1 MSKTI
6 DEKVVSM
13 QFDNKNFEA
22 NVNTSLSTLD
32 KLKKKL
38 NLDGASKGLEKINS
52 AVKNFDVSPLSSGV
66 EAVKN
71 KFSAMEVMGVTA
83 LANITNSAV
92 NAGKRLVSAFTIDPV
107 KTGFQEYELKMG
119 SVQTIMA
126 STGESL
132 ATVNKYLD
140 ELNTYSDKTIYS
152 FSDMTTNI
160 GKFTNAGVKLE
171 DAVMAIK
178 GISNEAA
185 VSGANTNEASRAM
198 YNFSQALSSG
208 YVKLIDWKSIENA
221 NMATVEFK
229 QQLIESAVA
238 CGTLTKSA
246 EGMYTTGKHTID
258 ATHEFN
264 DSLQDGWMTSEVLVK
279 TLKDY
284 ADETTAIGKKAFS
297 AAQDVKTFSMMMD
310 TLKEA
315 AQSGWAK
322 TWELIF
328 GDFEEAKTLWTELSE
343 KFGSIIDKSSKN
355 RNSILAG
362 ALNSKWDTLVGK
374 INDAGIATEDFEG
387 KLKETAKEHGIAIDD
402 LIEKEGSLAKVISSG
417 KISGSVIIETIKKF
431 AGAEKEAS
439 TSVDDLT
446 GKLEYYQN
454 VVDKVWRGDYKN
466 ADTGRYE
473 LLKKEGYDY
482 IAVQELV
489 NRTVDGHRLTMEDL
503 VAVQAEMSDAQLEN
517 IGYTEEQVK
526 AIRQLADEAEKTGTP
541 INDLIKNLEKPS
553 GRELL
558 IDSIRNSI
566 QAISVALGAVKGAWK
581 DVFPTSLNEKA
592 SMLYKMIEAIH
603 KFTEWLILS
612 DSAADNLKKTF
623 RGLFAAFDIVRTIVG
638 GGLSVGF
645 RILKAVLDAFNID
658 ILSATANIGDAIYAF
673 RNWLLENNIVVK
685 SIEKLISMISKAV
698 TKVKDFADEF
708 AKIPAVSSAITKV
721 KDDVSGAFSEIHDR
735 FSNGGEVITAFIDRC
750 SKLDGISLEN
760 IKTVLVDFR
769 DNVLGYFFNTE
780 GLFDNFG
787 ASLTNLKDTIISNL
801 EKSVDGFAEFKN
813 KVVEAFEYIKSKLEK
828 IQLGH
833 VIAIGTGIA
842 LIAFVNKFWDIAKL
856 IGSPLK
862 TIADSISGFF
872 NSIGGVLKGFT
883 LNLKAKALMKI
894 AIAIAVLVASVALLT
909 RLDAVSL
916 WNAVGALAVLSG
928 VLVGIMIA
936 LDKVSVNTNKMI
948 AVGLAIA
955 AMGSSLLF
963 IGAALKIIA
972 TMSLE
977 DVGKGLLVIT
987 SFGIIAAGLVAF
999 SKLAGEHASK
1009 AGTMIMKIS
1018 SAFIL
1023 LSIAMKIIASMSDE
1037 DAAKGLIIIGILEL
1051 LAIGLVAVSKL
1062 AGDSSDSAGK
1072 MIQRIAKAFLI
1083 LAVVIKIISLMNEN
1097 DLEKGLVVISTLE
1110 LLAIGLV
1117 AFSKLAGDSSDSA
1130 GKMMQRI
1137 AKAFLILLLVIKII
1151 SLMND
1156 NDLEKGLVVISTL
1169 ELLVIGL
1176 VAVSKLAGEHA
1187 SKAGTMIMKISSAF
1201 IVLALAMAIISTIDA
1216 KGLKQAIKAIS
1227 AVSVCFAALIAV
1239 SKFAS
1244 GAEAAIG
1251 KLAIVLAIMAISLA
1265 GLSMIDPSRLAT
1277 ATIALSAVIGMFTLL
1292 TIATKTLEKINAKKA
1307 VPLLLSLA
1315 AIIGILAGII
1325 AALSFAD
1332 PTSTLAAAGSLSAL
1346 LLSLAT
1352 SCEILSVVGKSANKA
1367 LPAAF
1372 AMSGIVA
1379 ILAIILGIFIS
1390 LNLGPTL
1397 EIAASLSILLLS
1409 LSTSCLIL
1417 AAASSV
1423 ASMASA
1429 GAMGLVAV
1437 IGTMMILAT
1446 AIGALATYIPQVQDF
1461 VNNAVPIFAKLGEA
1475 IGSFIGGIIGG
1486 SLSGITDS
1494 LPKIGSDI
1502 QTFFNSIGSVDSAS
1516 IDSAK
1521 SIAEMLLLITGA
1533 EFLDGI
1539 SKFIGSNGIDQ
1550 FGARLVSFGGSMS
1563 LFASTIKDADIDDD
1577 QVEAAAN
1584 AGKLMAALESSIPR
1598 SGGNLQSFIGEHD
1611 MTKLGTDMVSFASSM
1626 ILFSDT
1632 IKDADID
1639 EEQVEAAANAGKL
1652 MAALEE
1658 SIPRTGGNLQSFI
1671 GDHDMQAFGADIISF
1686 ANSMILFSDT
1696 IKDADISEE
1705 AVGVAAR
1712 CGEMMAAL
1720 EESIPR
1726 TGGNLQSFIGDHDM
1740 IKLGTD
1746 MVSFGNSMILFSDT
1760 IKDGD
1765 IDEEAVGVAARCGE
1779 MMAALEESI
1788 PATDGFLQD
1797 FTGEHDMA
1805 TFGANLV
1812 SFGGSI
1818 TLFAAAIK
1826 DSDIDEAKV
1835 EAAANAGSAI
1845 AKMSEDIPKTGSIF
1859 DVFTGNGDLSAF
1871 STDIANFGK
1880 GIKNFS
1886 DSISGSS
1893 YTSITTGL
1901 DSAELMVNFMKENG
1915 NNIQDLADII
1925 LYINNMTWFDT
1936 GFVNLGNCVT
1946 KFSDSVKTIN
1956 AGNIE
1961 NAISAINGMIKIAT
1975 TISIAPSSNDK
1986 ITAFGT
1992 QIVDLAKAVKA
2003 FIAEAAGID
2012 GSQLSIA
2019 VAQIKTMSQGLNEA
2033 SSKSLSG
2040 FAKAFDNATKSSKSA
2055 ASSLVKAVENSFT
2068 NVKNADFSKAGKTVI
2083 SRFADGMTSNSGK
2096 AKNAAT
2102 TVSSDVSL
2110 SLKSKKSGAY
2120 DAGKALVTGFA
2131 NGISSNTY
2139 IAKNAAREMA
2149 KASVK
2154 AAKKALDIN
2163 SPSKVFRK
2171 IGKSVPE
2178 GFAQGIDRLGGLVDD
2193 SATNMCKSA
2202 VTQTGKA
2209 IARISNAINDN
2220 VDAEPTIRPVLDL
2233 SNVTNGASAIN
2244 GLFSTNPSIGVLSNV
2259 GSISSMMNRRQNG
2272 ENNDM
2277 VTAINKLNSKLDNIS
2292 GNTYTVNGIT
2302 YDDGSNIS
2310 DAVRALIRATRVE
2323 RRA

>member
-22 NVNTSLSTLD
+22 NVSTSLSTLD

-38 NLDGASKGLEKINS
+38 NLDGASKGLENINS

-92 NAGKRLVSAFTIDPV
+92 NAGKGLVSAFTIDPV

-315 AQSGWAK
+315 AQSGWAQ

-343 KFGSIIDKSSKN
+343 KFGSIINKSSKN

-362 ALNSKWDTLVGK
+362 ALNSNWDKLVGK
-374 INDAGIATEDFEG
+374 INDAGIATEDFEE

-503 VAVQAEMSDAQLEN
+503 VAVQAEMSDVQLEN

-526 AIRQLADEAEKTGTP
+526 AIRQLSDEAEKTGTP

-592 SMLYKMIEAIH
+592 SMLYKTIEAIH

-658 ILSATANIGDAIYAF
+658 ILSATANIGDAIYEF

-760 IKTVLVDFR
+760 IETVLVDFC

-801 EKSVDGFAEFKN
+801 EQSVDGFAEFKN
-813 KVVEAFEYIKSKLEK
+813 KVVEAFEYIKSKLDK

-833 VIAIGTGIA
+833 IIAIGTGIA

-883 LNLKAKALMKI
+883 LNLKAKALIKI

-936 LDKVSVNTNKMI
+936 LDKVSVNTYKMI

-987 SFGIIAAGLVAF
+987 SFGIIAAGLVAV

-1009 AGTMIMKIS
+1009 AGKMIQRIAK
-1018 SAFIL
+1018 AFIL

-1037 DAAKGLIIIGILEL
+1037 DAAKGLVIIGILEL

-1072 MIQRIAKAFLI
+1072 MIQRIAKAFLM
-1083 LAVVIKIISLMNEN
+1083 LAIVIKIISLMNEN
-1097 DLEKGLVVISTLE
+1097 DLEKGLVI
-1110 LLAIGLV
+1110 
-1117 AFSKLAGDSSDSA
+1117 
-1130 GKMMQRI
+1130 
-1137 AKAFLILLLVIKII
+1137 
-1151 SLMND
+1151 
-1156 NDLEKGLVVISTL
+1156 ISTL

-1187 SKAGTMIMKISSAF
+1187 SKAGTMIMKISAAF
-1201 IVLALAMAIISTIDA
+1201 IVLAIAMAIISTINA

-1251 KLAIVLAIMAISLA
+1251 KIAIVLAIMAISLA
-1265 GLSMIDPSRLAT
+1265 GLSMIDPSRLTT
-1277 ATIALSAVIGMFTLL
+1277 ATIALSAVIGMFTL
-1292 TIATKTLEKINAKKA
+1292 
-1307 VPLLLSLA
+1307 
-1315 AIIGILAGII
+1315 
-1325 AALSFAD
+1325 
-1332 PTSTLAAAGSLSAL
+1332 
-1346 LLSLAT
+1346 
-1352 SCEILSVVGKSANKA
+1352 
-1367 LPAAF
+1367 
-1372 AMSGIVA
+1372 
-1379 ILAIILGIFIS
+1379 
-1390 LNLGPTL
+1390 
-1397 EIAASLSILLLS
+1397 
-1409 LSTSCLIL
+1409 
-1417 AAASSV
+1417 ASSV
-1423 ASMASA
+1423 APIASA
-1429 GAMGLVAV
+1429 GAKGLVAV
-1437 IGTMMILAT
+1437 IGTMIILAT

-1550 FGARLVSFGGSMS
+1550 FGSRLVSFGGSMS

-1639 EEQVEAAANAGKL
+1639 DDQVEAVANAGKL
-1652 MAALEE
+1652 
-1658 SIPRTGGNLQSFI
+1658 
-1671 GDHDMQAFGADIISF
+1671 
-1686 ANSMILFSDT
+1686 
-1696 IKDADISEE
+1696 
-1705 AVGVAAR
+1705 
-1712 CGEMMAAL
+1712 MAAL

-1760 IKDGD
+1760 IKDGN
-1765 IDEEAVGVAARCGE
+1765 IDEEQVEVAARCGE

-1788 PATDGFLQD
+1788 PATDGFFQA

-1826 DSDIDEAKV
+1826 DTDIDEAKV

-1845 AKMSEDIPKTGSIF
+1845 AKMSEGIPKTGSIF

-1936 GFVNLGNCVT
+1936 GFVNLGNCVPN
-1946 KFSDSVKTIN
+1946 FSDSVKTIN

-1992 QIVDLAKAVKA
+1992 QIVDLAKATKA

-2019 VAQIKTMSQGLNEA
+2019 VAQIKNMSQGLNEA

-2055 ASSLVKAVENSFT
+2055 ASRLVKAVENSFT

-2154 AAKKALDIN
+2154 VAKKALDIN

-2178 GFAQGIDRLGGLVDD
+2178 GFAQGIDRLGGLVDN

-2233 SNVTNGASAIN
+2233 SNVANGASAIN

-2259 GSISSMMNRRQNG
+2259 GSISSMMNRRQNE

-2292 GNTYTVNGIT
+2292 GNTYTMNGIT

>member
-22 NVNTSLSTLD
+22 NVSTSLSTLD

-38 NLDGASKGLEKINS
+38 NLDGASKGLENINS

-83 LANITNSAV
+83 LANITNAAV
-92 NAGKRLVSAFTIDPV
+92 NAGKGLVSAFTIDPV

-315 AQSGWAK
+315 AQSGWAQ

-343 KFGSIIDKSSKN
+343 KFGSIINKSSKN

-362 ALNSKWDTLVGK
+362 ALNSNWDKLVGK
-374 INDAGIATEDFEG
+374 INDAGIATEDFEE

-402 LIEKEGSLAKVISSG
+402 LIEKEGSLSKVISSG

-466 ADTGRYE
+466 VDTGRYE

-503 VAVQAEMSDAQLEN
+503 VAVQAEMSDVQLEN

-526 AIRQLADEAEKTGTP
+526 AIRQLSDEAEKTGTP

-581 DVFPTSLNEKA
+581 DIFPTSLNEKA
-592 SMLYKMIEAIH
+592 SMLYKTIEAIH

-658 ILSATANIGDAIYAF
+658 ILSATANIGDAIYEF

-760 IKTVLVDFR
+760 IETVLVDFC

-801 EKSVDGFAEFKN
+801 EQSVDGFAEFKN
-813 KVVEAFEYIKSKLEK
+813 KVVEAFEYIKSKLDK

-833 VIAIGTGIA
+833 IIAIGTGIA

-883 LNLKAKALMKI
+883 LNLKAKALIKI

-936 LDKVSVNTNKMI
+936 LDKVSVNTYKMI

-987 SFGIIAAGLVAF
+987 SFGIIAAGLVAV

-1009 AGTMIMKIS
+1009 AGNMIMKIS

-1037 DAAKGLIIIGILEL
+1037 DAAKGLVIIGILEL
-1051 LAIGLVAVSKL
+1051 LAIGLVAV
-1062 AGDSSDSAGK
+1062 
-1072 MIQRIAKAFLI
+1072 
-1083 LAVVIKIISLMNEN
+1083 
-1097 DLEKGLVVISTLE
+1097 
-1110 LLAIGLV
+1110 
-1117 AFSKLAGDSSDSA
+1117 SKLAGDSSDSA

-1156 NDLEKGLVVISTL
+1156 NDLEKGLVIISTL

-1187 SKAGTMIMKISSAF
+1187 SKAGTMIMKISAAF

-1379 ILAIILGIFIS
+1379 ILAIILRIFIS

-1417 AAASSV
+1417 AEASSV

-1429 GAMGLVAV
+1429 GATGLVAV
-1437 IGTMMILAT
+1437 IRTMMILAT
-1446 AIGALATYIPQVQDF
+1446 VIGALATYIPQVQDF
-1461 VNNAVPIFAKLGEA
+1461 VNNAVPIFTKLGEA

-1539 SKFIGSNGIDQ
+1539 SKLIGSNGIDQ

-1563 LFASTIKDADIDDD
+1563 LFASTIKDA
-1577 QVEAAAN
+1577 N
-1584 AGKLMAALESSIPR
+1584 
-1598 SGGNLQSFIGEHD
+1598 
-1611 MTKLGTDMVSFASSM
+1611 
-1626 ILFSDT
+1626 
-1632 IKDADID
+1632 ID

-1652 MAALEE
+1652 
-1658 SIPRTGGNLQSFI
+1658 
-1671 GDHDMQAFGADIISF
+1671 
-1686 ANSMILFSDT
+1686 
-1696 IKDADISEE
+1696 
-1705 AVGVAAR
+1705 
-1712 CGEMMAAL
+1712 MAAL

-1760 IKDGD
+1760 IKDGN
-1765 IDEEAVGVAARCGE
+1765 IDEEQVKVAARCGE

-1788 PATDGFLQD
+1788 PATDGFFQA

-1826 DSDIDEAKV
+1826 DTDIDEAKV

-1845 AKMSEDIPKTGSIF
+1845 AKMSEGIPKTGSIF

-1992 QIVDLAKAVKA
+1992 QIVDLAKATKA

-2019 VAQIKTMSQGLNEA
+2019 VAQIKNMSQGLNEA

-2055 ASSLVKAVENSFT
+2055 ASRLVKAVENSFT

-2110 SLKSKKSGAY
+2110 SLKSKNSGAY

-2131 NGISSNTY
+2131 NGISLNTY

-2149 KASVK
+2149 KASIKV
-2154 AAKKALDIN
+2154 AKKALDMN

-2202 VTQTGKA
+2202 ITQTGKA
-2209 IARISNAINDN
+2209 IAHISNAINDN